1 MTSTALHSPAAVQS
15 VDFPASLDLQE
26 KHDWRGLMV
35 GIELVT
41 DRKEKTP
48 AKAKTAVLFEKLR
61 AGGSGWK
68 RYKFPI
74 ITVGH
79 GLIRGENMEHGRG
92 ENMEHGRDSDTVGHV
107 RYVVELARALA
118 SMPGMRP
125 GGGPMANFLMPMV
138 QQGQQGQRPGGRR
151 VHGPDDA
158 TWADVPVPPG
168 QNVVDASVGGIT
180 GGGMVSV
187 SYDIGGMPLRE
198 TRISQPIPISAL
210 ASALAN
216 ALPTEQRTIHM
227 RDDDMPLAQFAV
239 AFNGASWTDPDS
251 IALMV
256 IQAMLDHG
264 TKVQELG
271 NIWGLYS
278 FL

>member
-15 VDFPASLDLQE
+15 VDFLLRWSRVCSAGGLAVLRVIDKENRQKTLCRCGFTFVWAIERSSRETRL
-26 KHDWRGLMV
+26 RGLMV

-48 AKAKTAVLFEKLR
+48 AKAKTAILFEKLR

-68 RYKFPI
+68 SL
-74 ITVGH
+74 H
-79 GLIRGENMEHGRG
+79 GLIRG

-138 QQGQQGQRPGGRR
+138 QQGQQGQRPGGSGRR
-151 VHGPDDA
+151 VPGPDDA

-168 QNVVDASVGGIT
+168 QNVLDASVGGIT

-187 SYDIGGMPLRE
+187 SYDIGGMP
-198 TRISQPIPISAL
+198 
-210 ASALAN
+210 
-216 ALPTEQRTIHM
+216 
-227 RDDDMPLAQFAV
+227 
-239 AFNGASWTDPDS
+239 
-251 IALMV
+251 
-256 IQAMLDHG
+256 
-264 TKVQELG
+264 
-271 NIWGLYS
+271 
-278 FL
+278 